1 MLLSAK
7 ELFSRLFSLTFILGI
22 LVGCVIWSQ
31 FARSPVPGDYDGT
44 AWPSERSQS
53 WLQSDAQVPSEGNLT
68 GPLLPAGKLGV
79 FSELVEQ
86 FSLKGEQELANFTS
100 ELVKAR
106 ASLQSLQNES
116 RVVTVHLQDLAK
128 SREAVQALSKMTERS
143 AVVSSASLSN
153 HSGPCTT
160 PNLQYLMAGVVI
172 EGPCACVAG
181 GVCTF
186 HILDMNQSH
195 FDTAYKIEE
204 ELIVFAV
211 GPSRAVAQLQA
222 EHFSPANAAWTASFR
237 LWDAGQYQVS
247 VQAGCTAAKYLIA
260 LANFTLVIEQR
271 GANSQLNPCTFGQG
285 YRWLRNALGEYD
297 WTNYPC
303 APPLIP
309 LSDYAFLIRRK
320 GFKRL
325 VFVGDSHQ
333 RGLYLHTKFLLGAP
347 LKDNEHNQPHIQLS
361 DVVNRGDPERELQ
374 MLFVWVDG

>member
-1 MLLSAK
+1 MTGTNTMLLSAK
-7 ELFSRLFSLTFILGI
+7 ELVSRLFSFTFVLGI
-22 LVGCVIWSQ
+22 LVGCVIWSGFAG
-31 FARSPVPGDYDGT
+31 FAR
-44 AWPSERSQS
+44 PSERSQS
-53 WLQSDAQVPSEGNLT
+53 WLQSEARVPSEGNLT
-68 GPLLPAGKLGV
+68 GPSVPAGGV
-79 FSELVEQ
+79 DHVTTELVEQ
-86 FSLKGEQELANFTS
+86 LSLKGEQELANFTS

-106 ASLQSLQNES
+106 TSLQALQNES
-116 RVVTVHLQDLAK
+116 QILTVHLQELAK
-128 SREAVQALSKMTERS
+128 SREAVEALGTMSESS

-153 HSGPCTT
+153 PSEPCTT
-160 PNLQYLMAGVVI
+160 SNLQYLMAGVVI

-181 GVCTF
+181 AVCTF
-186 HILDMNQSH
+186 YILDTNQSH

-237 LWDAGQYQVS
+237 LWDSGQYQVS
-247 VQAGCTAAKYLIA
+247 VQAGCTAAKSLIA
-260 LANFTLVIEQR
+260 LANFTLVIEQP
-271 GANSQLNPCTFGQG
+271 GASSQLNPCTFGQG

-320 GFKRL
+320 GFRRL

-333 RGLYLHTKFLLGAP
+333 RGLYLHVKFLLGAP
-347 LKDNEHNQPHIQLS
+347 IKDNEHGQPHEQLG
-361 DVVNRGDPERELQ
+361 DVVNRGDPDRELQ
-374 MLFVWVDG
+374 LLFIWVDG